1 MLVALVFVEHLD
13 IVLEV
18 LGVHL
23 ALVAGDGEHLVA
35 AKLDGARLVAGN
47 VASLGSNDALVRRKQ
62 HVDHRRVSLRAAH
75 QEKHVGVRRLAGL
88 ANKLLGTLGMCIG
101 TVAGLRLHIGVDERL
116 QHCRMCAVGIVVV
129 KREHGNPL
137 LPGIGQ
143 MIQTELL
150 YAVGI
155 GNARGKALKRQHQS
169 KAAAHVTQKVRSDH
183 DAAKRDER
191 RDHSRRPKDHT
202 TA

>member
-1 MLVALVFVEHLD
+1 M
-13 IVLEV
+13 
-18 LGVHL
+18 
-23 ALVAGDGEHLVA
+23 
-35 AKLDGARLVAGN
+35 
-47 VASLGSNDALVRRKQ
+47 
-62 HVDHRRVSLRAAH
+62 
-75 QEKHVGVRRLAGL
+75 
-88 ANKLLGTLGMCIG
+88 LGTLGMCIG

-116 QHCRMCAVGIVVV
+116 QHCRVCAVGIVVV
-129 KREHGNPL
+129 EREHGNPL